1 MTSVINRRLP
11 HARGLSIA
19 TAISIGLLSLGA
31 GTAGASASNR
41 TPSSATASGANS
53 FSRPHPHAVMPA
65 RQRAA
70 HPASPAAPATC
81 NDQWNAV
88 PSAIS
93 TPAGPNQ
100 NNELNSVSALSST
113 DAYAVGDAD
122 LGSAH
127 IPYPLA
133 EHWDGS
139 AFTETSTPATPT
151 GWLAGPIRLLS
162 VTAVATNNVWAVGAW
177 KVNNDPGNVSHTLI
191 EHFDGTN
198 WSAVAETTANNP
210 AGTSNALFGV
220 KFFSATD
227 IWAVGDAVNIST
239 TPATSTPLI
248 EHYDG
253 TSWTTQTGGT
263 ATSFAYLSDVLP
275 LAATD
280 VYAVGGQA
288 GQTLIEHYNGI
299 AWTTITGPFPA
310 PNTNG
315 AFFNDIAGV
324 AGDIWA
330 VGGQFKTST
339 TDSTLIWHYDG
350 TNWTSVP
357 SPTPD
362 LSADLIGVRYGAPN
376 DVWAVGGSAYMLAS
390 GASSE
395 LDHTLI
401 EHWDGTH
408 WYQVASPNLSSH
420 QALIDAAIAGPNQVL
435 AVGFYQDAVS
445 GYASNTLAVDL
456 CEPTPTVTSL
466 NPDHG
471 NSAGGN
477 AVQIIGSGL
486 LYPRS
491 VKFGTL
497 PATSY
502 TINSDSMITAAPPA
516 QPTGTVV
523 NVTVGNMA
531 GTSPTGAGNQYTYF
545 GPGAWENAGGVLASG
560 PAASTWGPP
569 RLDAFVAGT
578 DGVLYHRFYDGTT
591 WTWESLPGEKPTS
604 DPSVVSPANGQ
615 IYVFMRGHDN
625 ALYYRNFTIAAWS
638 ASWTRLGG
646 VLASEPAAVSVGGG
660 TIIIFVQGAD
670 NHLWYYTL
678 GGATPGWSNAGGVL
692 AAAPAAVSVSAG
704 QTDAFVMG
712 SDRALWEWVSSAPA
726 TMQWNDLAGQITG
739 RPAAASRDGTNLDVF
754 VQGTDARLWHWFTP
768 GINMNNWELVG
779 GRLGA
784 APAATSWGG
793 GRLDVAVRGTDSH
806 LWHAWSSGGAWS
818 WEGLGGL
825 IVGPPAAVTWGTNR
839 LDVFV
844 RGTDNHLWHLP
855 FN

>member
-1 MTSVINRRLP
+1 VAPIINRRL
-11 HARGLSIA
+11 ALVRWLSI
-19 TAISIGLLSLGA
+19 TSAISIGLLSLA
-31 GTAGASASNR
+31 TGTAAAASDR
-41 TPSSATASGANS
+41 TLGSAERSATNS
-53 FSRPHPHAVMPA
+53 HSRPQPHAVTQA
-65 RQRAA
+65 QQRATQ
-70 HPASPAAPATC
+70 PAGTTAAVTC

-88 PSAIS
+88 PSQNSAF
-93 TPAGPNQ
+93 AGANQ

-122 LGSAH
+122 TGSAH
-127 IPYPLA
+127 IPYPQA

-139 AFTETSTPATPT
+139 AWTETSNPAAPT
-151 GWLAGPIRLLS
+151 GWASGDMRLLS
-162 VTAVATNNVWAVGAW
+162 VTAVATNNVWAVGFW
-177 KVNNDPGNVSHTLI
+177 KINNNAGMLRHVLI

-210 AGTSNALFGV
+210 ASTSNSLFGV

-227 IWAVGDAVNIST
+227 IWAVGDAVDLST
-239 TPATSTPLI
+239 TPATGTPLI
-248 EHYDG
+248 EHFDG
-253 TSWTTQTGGT
+253 TSWTTQTAGA

-280 VYAVGGQA
+280 VYAVGGQ
-288 GQTLIEHYNGI
+288 GNQTLIEHYNGI
-299 AWTTITGPFPA
+299 AWTTVTGPFPL

-315 AFFNDIAGV
+315 AFFSDIAGV
-324 AGDIWA
+324 AGDLWA
-330 VGGQFKTST
+330 VGGQFKSTT

-350 TNWTSVP
+350 TNWTAVP

-362 LSADLIGVRYGAPN
+362 LSADLIGVRYGAAN
-376 DVWAVGGSAYMLAS
+376 DVWAVGASAYKLAS
-390 GASSE
+390 STSHE
-395 LDHTLI
+395 LDFTLI

-408 WYQVASPNLSSH
+408 WYQVIGPNPSNH
-420 QALIDAAIAGPNQVL
+420 QVLFDAAIAGPNQVL
-435 AVGFYQDAVS
+435 AVGFSQDAE
-445 GYASNTLAVDL
+445 GGMAANTLAADL
-456 CEPTPTVTSL
+456 CEPTPAVTSL

-477 AVQIIGSGL
+477 AVQIIGTGL

-497 PATSY
+497 SATSV
-502 TINSDSMITAAPPA
+502 TINSDRMITAAPPA

-531 GTSPTGAGNQYTYF
+531 GTSATGAGNQYTYF

-560 PAASTWGPP
+560 PAASTWGSP

-604 DPSVVSPANGQ
+604 DASVISPANGQ

-625 ALYYRNFTIAAWS
+625 ALYYRNFTAAAWS

-678 GGATPGWSNAGGVL
+678 GGATPGWSNAGGML

-704 QTDAFVMG
+704 QANAFVLG
-712 SDRALWEWVSSAPA
+712 TDRALWEWVSSAPA
-726 TMQWNDLAGQITG
+726 NMQWNDLAGQIIG
-739 RPAAASRDGTNLDVF
+739 RPAATSRDGTNLDVF
-754 VQGTDARLWHWFTP
+754 VDGVDGQLWHWFTP

-779 GRLGA
+779 GRLGS
-784 APAATSWGG
+784 APAASSWGG

-825 IVGPPAAVTWGTNR
+825 IVGSPAEVTWGTNR
-839 LDVFV
+839 LDMFV

-855 FN
+855 FS